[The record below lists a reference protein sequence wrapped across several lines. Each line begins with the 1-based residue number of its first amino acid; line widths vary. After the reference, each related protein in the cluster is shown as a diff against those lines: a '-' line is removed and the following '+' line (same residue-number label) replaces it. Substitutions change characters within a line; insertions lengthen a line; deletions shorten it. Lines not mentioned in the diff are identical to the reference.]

1 MHFGSIQEV
10 YWAKLHCVI
19 LAYDYLSPTSK
30 SASESTL
37 AVVKKKKNTYF
48 VFCSYIIY
56 STQR

>member
-37 AVVKKKKNTYF
+37 AVVKKKKTPTLYF
-48 VFCSYIIY
+48 VVI
-56 STQR
+56 